1 MTPNGRIILGGI
13 ALAVLIPG
21 ALGCQPDAAVPLAS
35 NDSVEASVAGG
46 PSGGEL
52 VLPVLETYADTVA
65 MRVYEASGGPAAWQD
80 LPLLRFSYS
89 IQNEGRRVRTVQH
102 FWNRI
107 TGHYRL
113 EMRGPGGQPY
123 IVLFNVK
130 TRQGWAYWKGD
141 SLDVTGNA
149 EQMAIAYRRFIN
161 DTYWLLAPFK
171 LFDPGVHR
179 AYAPDSSDAATDA
192 IHLTFDDASMTPGDQ
207 YWLFVN
213 KETGRLIRWTY
224 VLPDDGPD
232 TPPRSFIWDTYEEH
246 VMPGG
251 SLLFSTRKR
260 GVGTPVAIYT
270 EAIETPTLVPKG
282 MFTVPDARLRK

>member
-80 LPLLRFSYS
+80 LPFLRFSYT
-89 IQNEGRRVRTVQH
+89 IEREGRRVRTVHH
-102 FWNRI
+102 FWNRM
-107 TGHYRL
+107 TGDYRL
-113 EMRGPGGQPY
+113 ELRGPGGDPY
-123 IVLFNVK
+123 VVLFNVK

-149 EQMAIAYRRFIN
+149 EKMDIANRRFIT
-161 DTYWLLAPFK
+161 DTYWLVAPFR

-179 AYAPDSSDAATDA
+179 AYAPDSSDTATDA
-192 IHLTFDDASMTPGDQ
+192 IHLTFDDEAVTPFDH

-232 TPPRSFIWDTYEEH
+232 TPPRSFVWDTYEEY
-246 VMPGG
+246 VTPGG
-251 SLLFSTRKR
+251 SLFFSTRKR